1 MGSVTNASGLPSSST
16 TLPTLTI
23 AVLTFRRPDDLSAI
37 LPALVDQAASVSEQV
52 TARVL
57 VVDNDPAASARA
69 AVETAG
75 ADARHQDVQVDYVS
89 ETEPGIAVARNRA
102 LAESGKSDLLVFI
115 DDDERPSATWLA
127 DLLALQ
133 RQHGAAAVV
142 GPVVSAFAHE
152 PDPWI
157 TAGEFFVRRRLLTGT
172 AVDVAATNNLL
183 LDLSFIRREGLRFDA
198 ELAVHGGEDTLFTR
212 QIVARGGLM
221 LWCAEALVT
230 DVVPPSRL
238 TRRWVVL
245 RAFSSGNGWSLTSV
259 MLAPGAT
266 ARARVRARL
275 TSGGL
280 VRVVGGVARILRGAL
295 FGSVAQRAR
304 GVRTLARGAGMLGG
318 AWGYRY
324 QEYRRTK

>member
-1 MGSVTNASGLPSSST
+1 MGSVTTVSSTPSSST
-16 TLPTLTI
+16 TTPTLTI
-23 AVLTFRRPDDLSAI
+23 AVLTFRRPDDLGAI
-37 LPALVDQAASVSEQV
+37 LPALVEQAASVSGQA

-57 VVDNDPAASARA
+57 VVDNDPAASARD
-69 AVETAG
+69 AVTVAG
-75 ADARHQDVQVDYVS
+75 AAADQRGVRIDYVS

-102 LAESGKSDLLVFI
+102 LAESSEFDLLVFI

-133 RQHGAAAVV
+133 RERDAAAVV

-157 TAGEFFVRRRLLTGT
+157 TAGEFFVRRRLPTGT

-183 LDLSFIRREGLRFDA
+183 LDLAFIRREGLRFDA

-230 DVVPPSRL
+230 DVVPPARL

-259 MLAPGAT
+259 MLAPGAL
-266 ARARVRARL
+266 ARGWVRARL
-275 TSGGL
+275 TARGL
-280 VRVVGGVARILRGAL
+280 VRVLGGVARILRGTL
-295 FGSVAQRAR
+295 LGSIAQRAK

-324 QEYRRTK
+324 QEYRRAK

>member
-1 MGSVTNASGLPSSST
+1 MGSVTIASRLPSSST

-37 LPALVDQAASVSEQV
+37 LPALVDQAASVAGQV

-57 VVDNDPAASARA
+57 VVDNDPAASAGA
-69 AVETAG
+69 AVDVAK
-75 ADARHQDVQVDYVS
+75 ADAAHRGVRVDYVS
-89 ETEPGIAVARNRA
+89 ETEPGIAFARNRA
-102 LAESGKSDLLVFI
+102 LAESGNFDFLVFI
-115 DDDERPSATWLA
+115 DDDERPSEAWLA
-127 DLLALQ
+127 DLIALQ
-133 RQHGAAAVV
+133 RDRGAAAVV
-142 GPVVSAFAHE
+142 GPVMSAFAHE

-157 TAGEFFVRRRLLTGT
+157 TAGQFFVRRRLATGT

-183 LDLSFIRREGLRFDA
+183 LDLAFIRREGLRFDA
-198 ELAVHGGEDTLFTR
+198 KLAVHGGEDTLFTR

-230 DVVPPSRL
+230 DVVPPARL

-259 MLAPGAT
+259 MLAPGAL
-266 ARARVRARL
+266 ARVRVRARL
-275 TSGGL
+275 TARGL
-280 VRVVGGVARILRGAL
+280 VRVLGGVARILRGVL
-295 FGSVAQRAR
+295 LRSVAQRAR

-324 QEYRRTK
+324 QEYSRAE